1 LDSIGVQDLRPEFV
15 EQVAELRTK
24 ILQGMKLKQINN
36 HRMDGAIWIEMVQQY
51 ITAMND
57 GTVPSIA
64 SSWTNIC
71 RSRAQSSYERLK
83 AAFEESVAHELQLPA
98 NERDLEQCIEY
109 HAEMLKTELS
119 KDFDGEKEVT
129 EDFLQQLDEYLKA
142 RLAELRAQN
151 LAACHQLSTNTLTQ
165 LFQELN

>member
-1 LDSIGVQDLRPEFV
+1 
-15 EQVAELRTK
+15 
-24 ILQGMKLKQINN
+24 MKLKQINN
-36 HRMDGAIWIEMVQQY
+36 HRMDGAIWIDMVQQY

-83 AAFEESVAHELQLPA
+83 AAFEESIAHELQLPA

-151 LAACHQLSTNTLTQ
+151 LAECHQLSTNTLTQ